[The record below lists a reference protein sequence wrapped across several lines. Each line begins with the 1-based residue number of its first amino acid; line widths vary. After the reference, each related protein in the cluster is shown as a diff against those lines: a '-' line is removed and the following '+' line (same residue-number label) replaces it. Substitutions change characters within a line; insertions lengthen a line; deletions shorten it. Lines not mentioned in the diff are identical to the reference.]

1 MSTRGFAENVGK
13 VWHEPSLIKR
23 LDGCG
28 NSVKWIH
35 GASRHVKRSM
45 GLVITDDVMQASAR
59 VADR

>member
-1 MSTRGFAENVGK
+1 MSTQMFAENVGK

-28 NSVKWIH
+28 SSVKWIH

-45 GLVITDDVMQASAR
+45 GLVITDNVMQESAR
-59 VADR
+59 VTDR